1 MYQNIRPY
9 VELARLDKPIGIYL
23 LLWPSLLGLLISGFN
38 SNIGFKEFFIVII
51 GSILVRSCGC
61 VINDIS
67 DFKIDKLVKRTVGRP
82 LASGAVTLKSAWR
95 FFFLLS
101 FLSILILLFTN
112 PFTIKISLFF
122 ALLIVLY
129 PLTKRFFIAPQI
141 ILGITFGSGSI
152 ISYSLVSDTFT
163 VSILLLYVGIIAW
176 IVSFDTIYAF
186 QDKEDDINIGVKS
199 TAILWGTNSIKIC
212 QSLQIFFYF
221 MLTLVALINSFSFY
235 FIITLIILILLLFF
249 QKKLINQCKF
259 LEAFKINNLIGLVAV
274 ISFYFEIIIYI
285 KFLCK

>member
-82 LASGAVTLKSAWR
+82 LASGAVTLQSAWR

-112 PFTIKISLFF
+112 PFTIKMSMFF
-122 ALLIVLY
+122 ALLVVLY

-186 QDKEDDINIGVKS
+186 QDKEDDIKIGVKS

-235 FIITLIILILLLFF
+235 FIITLIVLILLLVF

-274 ISFYFEIIIYI
+274 ISFYFEIII
-285 KFLCK
+285 

>member
-82 LASGAVTLKSAWR
+82 LASGAVTLQSAWR

-112 PFTIKISLFF
+112 PFTIKMSMFF
-122 ALLIVLY
+122 ALLVVLY

-274 ISFYFEIIIYI
+274 ISFYFEIII
-285 KFLCK
+285 

>member
-82 LASGAVTLKSAWR
+82 LASGAVTLQSAWR

-186 QDKEDDINIGVKS
+186 QDKEDDIKIGVKS

-274 ISFYFEIIIYI
+274 ISFYFEIII
-285 KFLCK
+285 

>member
-82 LASGAVTLKSAWR
+82 LASGAVTLQSAWR

-101 FLSILILLFTN
+101 FLSLLILLLTN

-186 QDKEDDINIGVKS
+186 QDKEDDLKIGVKS

-235 FIITLIILILLLFF
+235 FIITLIVLILLLFF

-274 ISFYFEIIIYI
+274 ISFYFEIII
-285 KFLCK
+285 

>member
-38 SNIGFKEFFIVII
+38 SNIGFEEFFIVII

-82 LASGAVTLKSAWR
+82 LASGAVTLQSAWR

-112 PFTIKISLFF
+112 PYTIKISLFF

-186 QDKEDDINIGVKS
+186 QDKEDDIKIGVKS

-235 FIITLIILILLLFF
+235 FIITLIVLILLLFF

-274 ISFYFEIIIYI
+274 ISFYFEIII
-285 KFLCK
+285 

>member
-82 LASGAVTLKSAWR
+82 LASGAVTLQSAWR

-112 PFTIKISLFF
+112 PFTIKMSMFF

-186 QDKEDDINIGVKS
+186 QDKEDDIKIGVKS

-274 ISFYFEIIIYI
+274 ISFYFEIII
-285 KFLCK
+285 

>member
-82 LASGAVTLKSAWR
+82 LASGAVTLQSAWR

-112 PFTIKISLFF
+112 PFTIKMSMFF
-122 ALLIVLY
+122 ALLVVLY

-186 QDKEDDINIGVKS
+186 QDKEDDIKIGVKS

-274 ISFYFEIIIYI
+274 ISFYFEIII
-285 KFLCK
+285 

>member
-274 ISFYFEIIIYI
+274 ISFYFEIIIY
-285 KFLCK
+285 

>member
-82 LASGAVTLKSAWR
+82 LASGAVTLQSAWR

-186 QDKEDDINIGVKS
+186 QDKEDDIKIGVKS

-259 LEAFKINNLIGLVAV
+259 LEAFKINNLIGFVAV
-274 ISFYFEIIIYI
+274 ISFYFEIII
-285 KFLCK
+285 

>member
-23 LLWPSLLGLLISGFN
+23 LLWPSLLGLLISGFS
-38 SNIGFKEFFIVII
+38 SNIGFREFFIVII

-82 LASGAVTLKSAWR
+82 LASGAVTLQSAWR

-112 PFTIKISLFF
+112 PFTIKMSMFF

-186 QDKEDDINIGVKS
+186 QDKEDDIKIGVKS

-212 QSLQIFFYF
+212 QYLQVFFYF

-235 FIITLIILILLLFF
+235 FIITLIVLISLLFF

-259 LEAFKINNLIGLVAV
+259 LEALKINNWIGLVAV
-274 ISFYFEIIIYI
+274 ISFYFEIII
-285 KFLCK
+285 

>member
-1 MYQNIRPY
+1 MYQKLRPY

-82 LASGAVTLKSAWR
+82 LASGAVTLQSAWR

-186 QDKEDDINIGVKS
+186 QDKEDDIKIGVKS

-274 ISFYFEIIIYI
+274 ISFYFEIII
-285 KFLCK
+285 

>member
-1 MYQNIRPY
+1 MRPY
-9 VELARLDKPIGIYL
+9 IELARLDKPIGIYL

-38 SNIGFKEFFIVII
+38 SNIGFKELFIVII

-82 LASGAVTLKSAWR
+82 LASGAVTLQSAWR

-101 FLSILILLFTN
+101 FLSLLILLLTN
-112 PFTIKISLFF
+112 PFTVKISLFF

-186 QDKEDDINIGVKS
+186 QDKEDDIKIGIKS

-235 FIITLIILILLLFF
+235 FIITLIVLISLLFF
-249 QKKLINQCKF
+249 QKKLINQGKF
-259 LEAFKINNLIGLVAV
+259 LEAFKINNWIGLVAV
-274 ISFYFEIIIYI
+274 ISFYFEIII
-285 KFLCK
+285 

>member
-82 LASGAVTLKSAWR
+82 LASGAVTLQSAWR

-112 PFTIKISLFF
+112 PYTIKISLFF

-186 QDKEDDINIGVKS
+186 QDKEDDIKIGVKS

-235 FIITLIILILLLFF
+235 FIITLIVLISLLFF

-274 ISFYFEIIIYI
+274 ISFYFEIII
-285 KFLCK
+285 

>member
-1 MYQNIRPY
+1 MRPY
-9 VELARLDKPIGIYL
+9 IELARLDKPIGIYL

-82 LASGAVTLKSAWR
+82 LASGAVTLQSAWR

-186 QDKEDDINIGVKS
+186 QDKEDDIKIGVKS

-235 FIITLIILILLLFF
+235 FIITLIVLILLLVF

-274 ISFYFEIIIYI
+274 ISFYFEIII
-285 KFLCK
+285 

>member
-38 SNIGFKEFFIVII
+38 SNIGFEEFFIVII

-82 LASGAVTLKSAWR
+82 LASGAVTLQSAWR

-186 QDKEDDINIGVKS
+186 QDKEDDIKIGVKS

-235 FIITLIILILLLFF
+235 FIITLIVLILLLFF

-274 ISFYFEIIIYI
+274 ISFYFEIII
-285 KFLCK
+285 

>member
-82 LASGAVTLKSAWR
+82 LASGAVTLQSAWR

-101 FLSILILLFTN
+101 FLSILVLLFTN

-274 ISFYFEIIIYI
+274 ISFYFEIII
-285 KFLCK
+285 

>member
-82 LASGAVTLKSAWR
+82 LASGAVTLQSAWR

-274 ISFYFEIIIYI
+274 ISFYFEIII
-285 KFLCK
+285 

>member
-82 LASGAVTLKSAWR
+82 LASGAVTLQSAWR

-112 PFTIKISLFF
+112 PFTIKMSMFF

-259 LEAFKINNLIGLVAV
+259 LEAFKINNWIGLVAV
-274 ISFYFEIIIYI
+274 ISFYFEIII
-285 KFLCK
+285 

>member
-274 ISFYFEIIIYI
+274 ISFYFEIII
-285 KFLCK
+285 

>member
-82 LASGAVTLKSAWR
+82 LASGAVTLQSAWR

-186 QDKEDDINIGVKS
+186 QDKEDDIKIGVKS

-249 QKKLINQCKF
+249 QKNLINQCKF

-274 ISFYFEIIIYI
+274 ISFYFEIII
-285 KFLCK
+285 

>member
-82 LASGAVTLKSAWR
+82 LASGAVTLQSAWR

-112 PFTIKISLFF
+112 PFTIKMSMFF
-122 ALLIVLY
+122 ALLVVLY

-259 LEAFKINNLIGLVAV
+259 LEAFKINNLIGFVAV
-274 ISFYFEIIIYI
+274 ISFYFEIII
-285 KFLCK
+285 

>member
-82 LASGAVTLKSAWR
+82 LASGAVTLQSAWR

-249 QKKLINQCKF
+249 QKNLINQCKF

-274 ISFYFEIIIYI
+274 ISFYFEIII
-285 KFLCK
+285 

>member
-186 QDKEDDINIGVKS
+186 QDKEDDIKIGVKS

-274 ISFYFEIIIYI
+274 ISFYFEIII
-285 KFLCK
+285 

>member
-82 LASGAVTLKSAWR
+82 LASGAVTLQSAWR

-186 QDKEDDINIGVKS
+186 QDKEDDIKIGVKS

-212 QSLQIFFYF
+212 QYLQVFFYF

-235 FIITLIILILLLFF
+235 FIITLIVLILLLVF

-274 ISFYFEIIIYI
+274 ISFYFEIII
-285 KFLCK
+285 

>member
-38 SNIGFKEFFIVII
+38 SNIGFEEFFIVII

-82 LASGAVTLKSAWR
+82 LASGAVTLQSAWR

-186 QDKEDDINIGVKS
+186 QDKEDDIKIGVKS

-274 ISFYFEIIIYI
+274 ISFYFEIII
-285 KFLCK
+285 

>member
-67 DFKIDKLVKRTVGRP
+67 DFKIDKLVKRTGGRP
-82 LASGAVTLKSAWR
+82 LASGAVTLQSAWR
-95 FFFLLS
+95 FFFSLS

-186 QDKEDDINIGVKS
+186 QDKEDDIKIGVKS

-212 QSLQIFFYF
+212 QYLQVFFYF

-235 FIITLIILILLLFF
+235 FIITLIVLILLLVF

-274 ISFYFEIIIYI
+274 ISFYFEIII
-285 KFLCK
+285 

>member
-186 QDKEDDINIGVKS
+186 QDKEDDIKIGVKS

-235 FIITLIILILLLFF
+235 FIITLIVLILLLVF

-274 ISFYFEIIIYI
+274 ISFYFEIII
-285 KFLCK
+285 

>member
-82 LASGAVTLKSAWR
+82 LASGAVTLQSAWR

-186 QDKEDDINIGVKS
+186 QDKEDDIKIGVKS

-235 FIITLIILILLLFF
+235 FIITLIVLILLLFF

-274 ISFYFEIIIYI
+274 ISFYFEIII
-285 KFLCK
+285 

>member
-38 SNIGFKEFFIVII
+38 SNIGFEEFFIVII

-82 LASGAVTLKSAWR
+82 LASGAVTLQSAWR

-112 PFTIKISLFF
+112 PFTIKMSMFF

-129 PLTKRFFIAPQI
+129 PLTKRFFVAPQI

-186 QDKEDDINIGVKS
+186 QDKEDDIKIGVKS

-212 QSLQIFFYF
+212 QYLQIFFYF

-235 FIITLIILILLLFF
+235 FIITLIVLILLLVL

-274 ISFYFEIIIYI
+274 ISFYFEIII
-285 KFLCK
+285 

>member
-82 LASGAVTLKSAWR
+82 LASGAVTLQSAWR

-101 FLSILILLFTN
+101 FLSILILSFTN

-186 QDKEDDINIGVKS
+186 QDKEDDIKIGVKS

-274 ISFYFEIIIYI
+274 ISFYFEIII
-285 KFLCK
+285 

>member
-38 SNIGFKEFFIVII
+38 SNIGFEEFLIVII

-82 LASGAVTLKSAWR
+82 LASGAVTLQSAWR

-274 ISFYFEIIIYI
+274 ISFYFEIII
-285 KFLCK
+285 

>member
-235 FIITLIILILLLFF
+235 FIITLIVLILLLVF

-274 ISFYFEIIIYI
+274 ISFYFEIII
-285 KFLCK
+285 

>member
-259 LEAFKINNLIGLVAV
+259 LEAFKINNLIGFVAV
-274 ISFYFEIIIYI
+274 ISFYFEIII
-285 KFLCK
+285 

>member
-1 MYQNIRPY
+1 M
-9 VELARLDKPIGIYL
+9 
-23 LLWPSLLGLLISGFN
+23 
-38 SNIGFKEFFIVII
+38 
-51 GSILVRSCGC
+51 
-61 VINDIS
+61 
-67 DFKIDKLVKRTVGRP
+67 
-82 LASGAVTLKSAWR
+82 
-95 FFFLLS
+95 
-101 FLSILILLFTN
+101 FTN

-186 QDKEDDINIGVKS
+186 QDKEDDIKIGVKS

-274 ISFYFEIIIYI
+274 ISFYFEIII
-285 KFLCK
+285 

>member
-186 QDKEDDINIGVKS
+186 QDKEDDIKIGVKS

-249 QKKLINQCKF
+249 QKNLINQCKF

-274 ISFYFEIIIYI
+274 ISFYFEIII
-285 KFLCK
+285 

>member
-38 SNIGFKEFFIVII
+38 SNIGFEEFLIVII

-82 LASGAVTLKSAWR
+82 LASGAVTLQSAWR

-112 PFTIKISLFF
+112 PFTIKMSMFF
-122 ALLIVLY
+122 ALLVVLY

-259 LEAFKINNLIGLVAV
+259 LEAFKINNLIGFVAV
-274 ISFYFEIIIYI
+274 ISFYFEIII
-285 KFLCK
+285 

>member
-112 PFTIKISLFF
+112 PFTIKMSMFF
-122 ALLIVLY
+122 ALLVVLY

-186 QDKEDDINIGVKS
+186 QDKEDDIKIGVKS

-274 ISFYFEIIIYI
+274 ISFYFEIII
-285 KFLCK
+285 

>member
-186 QDKEDDINIGVKS
+186 QDKEDDIKIGVKS

-235 FIITLIILILLLFF
+235 FIITLIILILLLVF

-259 LEAFKINNLIGLVAV
+259 LEAFKINNLIGFVAV
-274 ISFYFEIIIYI
+274 ISFYFEIII
-285 KFLCK
+285 

>member
-82 LASGAVTLKSAWR
+82 LASGAVTLQSAWR

-186 QDKEDDINIGVKS
+186 QDKEDDIKIGVKS

-235 FIITLIILILLLFF
+235 FIITLIVLILLLVF

-274 ISFYFEIIIYI
+274 ISFYFEIII
-285 KFLCK
+285 